1 MARDITAGMVTEVQS
16 AVVTLAFLVKLE
28 FPAFG
33 DVNLWTG
40 VRPVIFDGDTY
51 SGVGDL
57 LGVSDIV
64 EEGSLKASSVT
75 FTLSGIPA
83 ANLSLALTENV
94 QDRPARAWLAMF
106 NSSDNIIADPIPIF
120 VGRMS
125 TMDIVEK
132 ADTSSISIV
141 AENILTLLNRASNRR
156 WTDED
161 QQIEFPNDTFFK
173 FVVRTQDQDLVWT

>member
-1 MARDITAGMVTEVQS
+1 MARDISAGMVTEVQ
-16 AVVTLAFLVKLE
+16 ATVVTLAYLVKLA

-40 VRPVIFDGDTY
+40 IRPIIFNGDTY

-57 LGVSDIV
+57 LGVSDIT
-64 EEGSLKASSVT
+64 EEGGLKAASVT
-75 FTLSGIPA
+75 FTLSGIPS

-94 QDRPARAWLAMF
+94 QDRLAKAWLAMF
-106 NSSDNIIADPIPIF
+106 DSSDAIITSPIPIF

-132 ADTSSISIV
+132 ADTSTISVV

-161 QQIEFPNDTFFK
+161 QQIDFPNDTFLK
-173 FVVRTQDQDLVWT
+173 FVVKTQDQVFVWT